1 MNAIPVDFHFI
12 QWVDFHHEIRPWS
25 LQSRPAV
32 RGASQA
38 TALVESPLKNG
49 LVIVELCSVATDKMA
64 DVTVRKSSRYEI
76 ANVRKKPPV

>member
-32 RGASQA
+32 HGASQA
-38 TALVESPLKNG
+38 TAVSRVAAEERFGHCGAVLCRHRQNG
-49 LVIVELCSVATDKMA
+49 RRNRQEKQSI
-64 DVTVRKSSRYEI
+64 
-76 ANVRKKPPV
+76 